1 LLTNLRAAN
10 LWTQANQKGP
20 FSSEDFLMPQTG
32 LLRVSVAEQRRW
44 GGGRP
49 VRGGGR
55 MLAGWGQLALVCVSI
70 GQEQDEVRLL
80 STWWLLL

>member
-1 LLTNLRAAN
+1 MLTNLRAAIQ
-10 LWTQANQKGP
+10 LMQANQKGP

-32 LLRVSVAEQRRW
+32 LLRVSVAEQTRW

-55 MLAGWGQLALVCVSI
+55 RLAGWGQLALVCVLT
-70 GQEQDEVRLL
+70 GLELGEVRLL
-80 STWWLLL
+80 STWLLLL